1 MARTTPHAQRLEVVE
16 RHLAGQSLPSI
27 AAALQLNPYTV
38 RKFWRLYQSHGWD
51 ALVPHLPGPAHCG
64 PLAFS
69 HPRIKYVLLRLK
81 RAHRGW
87 GVDKLR
93 LELTRRPSL
102 QGHAI
107 PQRSTLASY
116 LAQFGARLRRPRRA
130 PTRRPSAVPAQPPSQ
145 PHQCWQMDFKG
156 DEHVAGCRLRIA
168 PFLVCDS
175 ASGAPLGGHIHAIR
189 GRGNRAG
196 VGMREV
202 QADLRALFCRW
213 GLPDA
218 LRMDRDSVFVGSC
231 RLEWPGTLLLWL
243 IGLGV
248 QPIINRAY
256 RPTDN
261 AIVERNHQTWQAHV
275 LEGSAYADL
284 AEVQAATEQAFADRR
299 EALPSRHLGCER
311 RPFLEAYPQLA
322 CPRRVYVEAEERVCF
337 KLERLDAYLSEW
349 KWRRTVDGRGQIS
362 LANRNYKVGEAY
374 CGQSVR
380 VCFDPTDR
388 QLVCQLANGEELR
401 RMQVPELEVEYILG
415 LKHGEP
421 R

>member
-1 MARTTPHAQRLEVVE
+1 MARTTTHARRLEVVE
-16 RHLAGQSLPSI
+16 RHLAGESLSSI
-27 AAALQLNPYTV
+27 ASALQLNPYTV
-38 RKFWRLYQSHGWD
+38 RKFWRLYQQHGWA
-51 ALVPHLPGPAHCG
+51 ALVPLPPGPPCRG
-64 PLAFS
+64 PLATA
-69 HPRIKYVLLRLK
+69 HPRLKYVLLRLK
-81 RAHRGW
+81 RVHRGW

-102 QGHAI
+102 QGLGI
-107 PQRSTLASY
+107 PQRSALASY
-116 LAQFGARLRRPRRA
+116 LAQFGARLRRPRRVPTHRPAPASRLA
-130 PTRRPSAVPAQPPSQ
+130 PTQ

-156 DEHVAGCRLRIA
+156 DEPLDGCKQRIA

-175 ASGAPLGGHIHAIR
+175 ASGAPLGGTIHAIR

-196 VGMREV
+196 VSMRDV

-218 LRMDRDSVFVGSC
+218 LRMDRDPLFVGSG

-275 LEGSAYADL
+275 LEGSLYADL
-284 AEVQAATEQAFADRR
+284 AEVQVATERAFADRR
-299 EALPSRHLGCER
+299 EALPSRHAGCER
-311 RPFLEAYPQLA
+311 RPFLEAFPQLV
-322 CPRRVYVEAEERVCF
+322 CPRRAYVAAEERAHF
-337 KLERLDAYLSEW
+337 QLGRLDAYLSEW

-362 LANRNYKVGEAY
+362 LSDRNYKVGAAY
-374 CGQSVR
+374 HGQSVR
-380 VCFDPTDR
+380 VHFDPADR
-388 QLVCQLANGEELR
+388 HLVCQLAHGEEVR
-401 RMQVPELEVEYILG
+401 RVQVPELEVEYILG
-415 LKHGEP
+415 LEHA
-421 R
+421 